1 MRDTESMPP
10 ELYYTVDRI
19 RRGRAIL
26 VGDAGD
32 ESKVVLGDL
41 PAALTEGD
49 VLRVPLDEEGTLD
62 WAAARIDT
70 EETERRRREAQR
82 ILQELRRRDP
92 GGDIEL

>member
-1 MRDTESMPP
+1 MPL

-19 RRGRAIL
+19 RKGRAIL

-32 ESKVVLGDL
+32 ESEVVLGDL

-49 VLRVPLDEEGTLD
+49 VLRVPLDKEGASD

-70 EETERRRREAQR
+70 EETERRRREARR

-92 GGDIEL
+92 GGDIDL

>member
-1 MRDTESMPP
+1 MRT

-19 RRGRAIL
+19 RKDRAAV

-32 ESKVVLGDL
+32 EVDVPRADL
-41 PAALTEGD
+41 PADLVEGA
-49 VLRVPLDEEGTLD
+49 VLRVPFDEEGALD
-62 WAAARIDT
+62 WAAARVDK

-82 ILQELRRRDP
+82 IIEELSRRDP